1 MPRHGRPTSPTH
13 RWPTSVRMRPQSQRS
28 PEHSARRSLRT
39 PMTPGRSGWPPP
51 APVAPSP
58 PGQPRTRPRGPR
70 QVADRWAWAAA
81 AASHPRYGA
90 TAAAIAADDGPSHDS
105 PTRPDVTELKEA
117 AAEANSI
124 ASWSQ
129 ATAAADMGSDPAPPN
144 MRAELISGGNVEKFM
159 APTFPGCTEFMAAH
173 QPAVGER
180 RVARRYSAIFAA
192 VCISPE

>member
-1 MPRHGRPTSPTH
+1 MSGRHRKPT
-13 RWPTSVRMRPQSQRS
+13 TSNVS
-28 PEHSARRSLRT
+28 
-39 PMTPGRSGWPPP
+39 
-51 APVAPSP
+51 VAKIAFT
-58 PGQPRTRPRGPR
+58 GAVLGGGGI
-70 QVADRWAWAAA
+70 AMAA
-81 AASHPRYGA
+81 
-90 TAAAIAADDGPSHDS
+90 
-105 PTRPDVTELKEA
+105 
-117 AAEANSI
+117 
-124 ASWSQ
+124 Q